1 MLRYSLS
8 FFFLSYL
15 ILLKIEK
22 PKGFKCGTFGISP
35 SNQQQLALGDFEGNL
50 MILDLEK
57 EAVTFQT
64 QAHKEIVNCI
74 DGIGGL
80 DVGYGA
86 PELVTGGRDGKLF
99 LFFCI

>member
-1 MLRYSLS
+1 
-8 FFFLSYL
+8 
-15 ILLKIEK
+15 
-22 PKGFKCGTFGISP
+22 
-35 SNQQQLALGDFEGNL
+35 

-86 PELVTGGRDGKLF
+86 PELVTGGRDGNKSSLF
-99 LFFCI
+99 LCAYLRIFWK